1 LTGAWW
7 GVLGLMAILLGSQ
20 GCAALGL
27 AILSAGV
34 GTGAGQGVSYTLD
47 SIVYKT
53 FTTPV
58 ENLEAATL
66 KSLARMDIQV
76 TEREKT
82 DSGLR
87 ITAKAGDRDIDIEL
101 DRLTTQATRMRVNA
115 SLNWFLRDR
124 ATAAEIIAQTAQT
137 LDDQARLAQARAARP
152 AAARPAPA
160 PLPAIKVQP
169 VSATASR

>member
-1 LTGAWW
+1 MA
-7 GVLGLMAILLGSQ
+7 VLAGSQ

-34 GTGAGQGVSYTLD
+34 GTGTGQGVAYTLD

-58 ENLEAATL
+58 ENLESATL
-66 KSLARMDIQV
+66 KSLQRMDIQV

-82 DSGLR
+82 DSGLK
-87 ITAKAGDRDIDIEL
+87 ISAKAGDRDVDIEL
-101 DRLTTQATRMRVNA
+101 DRLTSQTARMRVNA

-124 ATAAEIIAQTAQT
+124 ATAAEVIAQTAQT

-152 AAARPAPA
+152 AAARPAPV
-160 PLPAIKVQP
+160 PLIKAQP
-169 VSATASR
+169 VSATAR